1 VATRQEIMEKRESP
15 KLKFGVNTPLAIS
28 KERSGWLK
36 TVVANRHVILV
47 FRLILAAFFLVSS
60 YGKLVDIERYSVDAV
75 YNFGILPMF
84 LARPFGLIM
93 PFVELLCGLGL
104 LFGVLT
110 RLSALG
116 ITLMSLSFFIA
127 KAIVLSQ
134 GRSIECGC
142 FGAVID
148 TLASVTIFMDIPMM
162 VLALLVVLSPSATR
176 HSMAIG
182 ALLSQVWKDRLHL
195 IW

>member
-1 VATRQEIMEKRESP
+1 MGKEE
-15 KLKFGVNTPLAIS
+15 AIS
-28 KERSGWLK
+28 GGNLNGFRRIEE
-36 TVVANRHVILV
+36 NRYVILI
-47 FRLILAAFFLVSS
+47 FRFILAAFFLISS

-75 YNFGILPMF
+75 YNFGILPMS
-84 LARPFGLIM
+84 LARPFGLAM
-93 PFVELLCGLGL
+93 PFIEGLCGLGL

-116 ITLMSLSFFIA
+116 IGLMSLSFFIA

-148 TLASVTIFMDIPMM
+148 TLASVTIFMDLPMM
-162 VLALLVVLSPSATR
+162 AMALVILFAPNKSRYSISLGGLLP
-176 HSMAIG
+176 HSWERK
-182 ALLSQVWKDRLHL
+182 LRL

>member
-1 VATRQEIMEKRESP
+1 MERRENP
-15 KLKFGVNTPLAIS
+15 KLKFSVNTPLAIS

-93 PFVELLCGLGL
+93 PFIELLCGLGL

-116 ITLMSLSFFIA
+116 IALMSLSFFIA

>member
-1 VATRQEIMEKRESP
+1 MEKAVSERTAINTD
-15 KLKFGVNTPLAIS
+15 LKWTWF
-28 KERSGWLK
+28 RSLIENK
-36 TVVANRHVILV
+36 YVVLI
-47 FRLILAAFFLVSS
+47 FRLLMAGMFLVSS

-84 LARPFGLIM
+84 LARPFGLVM
-93 PFVELLCGLGL
+93 PFIELLCALGL

-116 ITLMSLSFFIA
+116 VGLMSLSFFIA

-148 TLASVTIFMDIPMM
+148 TLASVTIFLDIPMM
-162 VLALLVVLSPSATR
+162 FFALAVMLAPSGTR
-176 HSMAIG
+176 HWLSIG
-182 ALLSQVWKDRLHL
+182 KYLPAAWKKKLEKVW
-195 IW
+195 

>member
-1 VATRQEIMEKRESP
+1 MMERRS
-15 KLKFGVNTPLAIS
+15 GSTDQIGASGPLAIS
-28 KERSGWLK
+28 KERSGGLK
-36 TVVANRHVILV
+36 KIAANRHVILV
-47 FRLILAAFFLVSS
+47 FRFILAAFFLTSS

-75 YNFGILPMF
+75 YNFGILPMV
-84 LARPFGLIM
+84 LARPFGLVM
-93 PFVELLCGLGL
+93 PFIELLCGLGL

-116 ITLMSLSFFIA
+116 IALMSLSFFIA

-148 TLASVTIFMDIPMM
+148 TLASVTIFMDIPML
-162 VLALLVVLSPSATR
+162 VLALIIMFSAPAAR
-176 HSMAIG
+176 HWLAIG
-182 ALLSQVWKDRLHL
+182 KLLPLSWRDKLHL
-195 IW
+195 VW

>member
-1 VATRQEIMEKRESP
+1 VAAKAELTGDAQSMNRVGTGEADMIAKTKMRGLQTLEGNRQ
-15 KLKFGVNTPLAIS
+15 
-28 KERSGWLK
+28 
-36 TVVANRHVILV
+36 LV
-47 FRLILAAFFLVSS
+47 LIFRLILAAFFLTSAL
-60 YGKLVDIERYSVDAV
+60 GKLVDIERYSVDAV

-93 PFVELLCGLGL
+93 PFIELLCGLGL

-116 ITLMSLSFFIA
+116 IALMSLSFFVA

-142 FGAVID
+142 FGAVVD

-162 VLALLVVLSPSATR
+162 LLALVIMFSAPEAR
-176 HSMAIG
+176 HWLAFGKFLPLKSME
-182 ALLSQVWKDRLHL
+182 RFRL

>member
-1 VATRQEIMEKRESP
+1 MIGDNQVKGLR
-15 KLKFGVNTPLAIS
+15 S
-28 KERSGWLK
+28 KVTSKVQWGWLRPL
-36 TVVANRHVILV
+36 TGNRYIILV
-47 FRLILAAFFLVSS
+47 FRLILAGFFLTSS

-75 YNFGILPMF
+75 YNFGILPMV
-84 LARPFGLIM
+84 LARPFGLVM
-93 PFVELLCGLGL
+93 PFIEMLCGLGL

-110 RLSALG
+110 RLAALG
-116 ITLMSLSFFIA
+116 IAMMSLCFFIA

-148 TLASVTIFMDIPMM
+148 TLASVTIFMDLPMM
-162 VLALLVVLSPSATR
+162 VIALMIMLAPSQTR
-176 HSMAIG
+176 HWASMG
-182 ALLSQVWKDRLHL
+182 KVLPQTQTWKEKLQR

>member
-1 VATRQEIMEKRESP
+1 MERTEIGTQQVLSQKKSYWIKSIEE
-15 KLKFGVNTPLAIS
+15 
-28 KERSGWLK
+28 
-36 TVVANRHVILV
+36 NRYAILV
-47 FRLILAAFFLVSS
+47 FRLILAVLFLVSS

-75 YNFGILPMF
+75 YNFGVLPMV

-93 PFVELLCGLGL
+93 PFIELLCGLGL

-116 ITLMSLSFFIA
+116 IALMSIAFFIA

-134 GRSIECGC
+134 GRSIDCGC

-162 VLALLVVLSPSATR
+162 VLALLVVFAPPSSR
-176 HSMAIG
+176 HWASIAKLMP
-182 ALLSQVWKDRLHL
+182 SVWREKLQR

>member
-1 VATRQEIMEKRESP
+1 MSGSETTAVAKPGPLRA
-15 KLKFGVNTPLAIS
+15 FVN
-28 KERSGWLK
+28 
-36 TVVANRHVILV
+36 NRYVTLT
-47 FRLILAAFFLVSS
+47 FRLLMAAIFLLSS

-75 YNFGILPMF
+75 YNFGILPMA
-84 LARPFGLIM
+84 LARPFGLVM
-93 PFVELLCGLGL
+93 PFIELLCALGL

-116 ITLMSLSFFIA
+116 VALMSLSFFVA

-134 GRSIECGC
+134 GRSINCGC

-162 VLALLVVLSPSATR
+162 LLAMVVLFSSSR
-176 HSMAIG
+176 HWAAIG
-182 ALLSQVWKDRLHL
+182 GLLPEGWRDKLRL